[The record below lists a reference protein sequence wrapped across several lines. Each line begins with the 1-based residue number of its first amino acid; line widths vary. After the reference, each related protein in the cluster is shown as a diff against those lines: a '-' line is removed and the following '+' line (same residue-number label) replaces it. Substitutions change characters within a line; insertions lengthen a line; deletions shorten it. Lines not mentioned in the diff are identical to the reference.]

1 MATTAQIQSM
11 IRQTALAYGVD
22 PNLALAVAQ
31 RESGLDPNARGAAGE
46 QGVFQLTAAA
56 AQDVGANRNTLEG
69 NIQGGVAYLKR
80 MLDQFGDTATAV
92 AAYNAGAGN
101 VSQGVIPAS
110 TQDYVADVLAAAG
123 YPTTY
128 AGEVP
133 TFTTTVWGTEEPNLQ
148 PAIQAASLLPWFLA
162 GFGLLALVAITRSR
176 D

>member
-31 RESGLDPNARGAAGE
+31 RESGLDPNARGSAGE
-46 QGVFQLTAAA
+46 VGIFQLGAAA

-69 NIQGGVAYLKR
+69 NITGGVAYLKR
-80 MLDQFGDTATAV
+80 MLDQFGDPAAAV

-101 VSQGVIPAS
+101 VSQGMIPLS
-110 TQDYVADVLAAAG
+110 TQGYVADVLASAG
-123 YPTTY
+123 YST
-128 AGEVP
+128 AEVP
-133 TFTTTVWGTEEPNLQ
+133 TFSTTVWGTEELNLQ
-148 PAIQAASLLPWFLA
+148 PVIQPASLLLWLLA
-162 GFGLLALVAITRSR
+162 GFGLLALVAVTRSR